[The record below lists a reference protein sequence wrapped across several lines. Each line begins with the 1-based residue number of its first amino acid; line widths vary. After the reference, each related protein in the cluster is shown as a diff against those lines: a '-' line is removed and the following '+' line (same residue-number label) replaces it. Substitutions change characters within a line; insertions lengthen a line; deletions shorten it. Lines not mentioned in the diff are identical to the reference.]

1 MKFPARPAQRVRNS
15 YDENI
20 KSPIYFPRHHFID
33 ADKMRATAV
42 KTPLKL
48 HSTQPLYKQIEGG
61 ILQCLAEGEWKP
73 GDQLPTESDLA
84 KRFGVAIFTVRAGIG
99 ELVDAGILARKQ
111 GKGTFV
117 ARHERDR
124 THRVLAKIFDHEN
137 RKVIPTRQEVTFF
150 RKELADERTRS
161 LLSLD
166 RRQKSQ
172 VYNWE
177 VVVEVDGR
185 AICVRRITVPAG
197 LFPGLTGRVLRAN
210 RHNLYALY
218 QDLCGVNI
226 IRLEDRV
233 YSIKADP
240 RMAGVLRMKSGD
252 PLLKINRVA
261 FTYNAV
267 PVEIRTHYYDSAR
280 YHYCA
285 DQPAL

>member
-1 MKFPARPAQRVRNS
+1 
-15 YDENI
+15 
-20 KSPIYFPRHHFID
+20 
-33 ADKMRATAV
+33 MRAGAPETS
-42 KTPLKL
+42 LKL
-48 HSTQPLYKQIEGG
+48 QSAQPLYKQIERT
-61 ILQCLAEGEWKP
+61 ILQHLAIGEWEP
-73 GDQLPTESDLA
+73 GAQLPTESELA
-84 KRFGVAIFTVRAGIG
+84 KRFGVAIYTVRAGIG
-99 ELVDAGILARKQ
+99 ELVDAGILTRKQ

-124 THRVLAKIFDHEN
+124 TRQVLTKIFDHEN
-137 RKVIPTRQEVTFF
+137 RKVIPTRQKVTFF
-150 RKELADERTRS
+150 RKQLADARARS

-166 RRQKSQ
+166 QRQNSHI
-172 VYNWE
+172 YHWE

-185 AICVRRITVPAG
+185 AICVRHITVPAG

-233 YSIKADP
+233 YAIKADAHLA
-240 RMAGVLRMKSGD
+240 RVLGGKRGD
-252 PLLKINRVA
+252 PLLKIDRIA

-267 PVEIRTHYYDSAR
+267 PVEIRTHFYDSTR
-280 YHYCA
+280 FHYCA

>member
-1 MKFPARPAQRVRNS
+1 
-15 YDENI
+15 
-20 KSPIYFPRHHFID
+20 
-33 ADKMRATAV
+33 MRARSL
-42 KTPLKL
+42 KTSLKL
-48 HSTQPLYKQIEGG
+48 RSAQPLYKQIERD

-73 GDQLPTESDLA
+73 GDQLPTESELA
-84 KRFGVAIFTVRAGIG
+84 TRFGVAIFTVRAGIG
-99 ELVDAGILARKQ
+99 KLVDAGILTRKQ

-124 THRVLAKIFDHEN
+124 TRQVLAKIFDDAN
-137 RKVIPTRQEVTFF
+137 RKVIPTRQKVTFF
-150 RKELADERTRS
+150 RKQLADERARS

-166 RRQKSQ
+166 QRQKSH
-172 VYNWE
+172 VYHWE

-185 AICVRRITVPAG
+185 AICIRRITVPAG

-218 QDLCGVNI
+218 QDLCGINV

-233 YSIKADP
+233 YAIKADSHS
-240 RMAGVLRMKSGD
+240 ASVLGVKRGD
-252 PLLKINRVA
+252 PLLKIDRIA

-267 PVEIRTHYYDSAR
+267 PVEIRTHFYDSAR
-280 YHYCA
+280 FHYCA